1 MRLETVSN
9 IVMTAVGVV
18 LIDVGW
24 DAEGGGWLSQLA
36 LIFGG
41 FFLGHVVTEVL
52 NEGEVK

>member
-24 DAEGGGWLSQLA
+24 DVEGGGWLSQLA

-41 FFLGHVVTEVL
+41 FFLGHVVTEVV
-52 NEGEVK
+52 NEGEEK